1 MTNERSKTTAGKQL
15 LKNLWKP
22 GAKVVMQSAWQ
33 HLIKTVWTEETQTPH
48 TLKSPQYKSKGQRDT
63 NDHPQNQWF

>member
-1 MTNERSKTTAGKQL
+1 MRDLKLLAGKQL

-22 GAKVVMQSAWQ
+22 GATVVMQSTWQ
-33 HLIKTVWTEETQTPH
+33 HLIKTIWTEETQTPH

-63 NDHPQNQWF
+63 NDHLQNQWL

>member
-1 MTNERSKTTAGKQL
+1 
-15 LKNLWKP
+15 
-22 GAKVVMQSAWQ
+22 MQSAWQ